1 LRRHWVHKH
10 RGFLGEKAI
19 QAQATKVGLEGV
31 ARRLFAERGFAAVS
45 AEELVARAGLTRGAL
60 YHHYDGKEGLFE
72 TVVESV
78 MRDVHAKLAADAAA
92 ETDPLQGLHRG
103 IHAFLKICT
112 QPSVQRILL
121 IDAPAVLGWPKWRE
135 MDARYGLGLL
145 RSALTNAMKAGLLQT
160 QDADV
165 LAHLLLGA
173 LTEAAMIIAR
183 SKNPS
188 KSRKAAEHAL
198 ASMLSGWRV

>member
-1 LRRHWVHKH
+1 MYGK
-10 RGFLGEKAI
+10 KAI
-19 QAQATKVGLEGV
+19 QAEATKATLERV

-60 YHHYDGKEGLFE
+60 YHHYDGKEGLFAAI
-72 TVVESV
+72 VESV
-78 MRDVHAKLAADAAA
+78 MKDMHAKLAADAAA
-92 ETDPLQGLHRG
+92 EPEPLRGLLRG
-103 IHAFLKICT
+103 IHAFLEVCT
-112 QPSVQRILL
+112 RPSVQRILL

-145 RSALTNAMKAGLLQT
+145 KSALSNAMKRGLLRT

-183 SKNPS
+183 SKTPA
-188 KSRKAAEHAL
+188 KSRKAAEQAL
-198 ASMLSGWRV
+198 ASMVSGWRA

>member
-1 LRRHWVHKH
+1 MRRHWVHKH

-60 YHHYDGKEGLFE
+60 CHHYDGKEGLFE

-112 QPSVQRILL
+112 EPSVQRILL

-145 RSALTNAMKAGLLQT
+145 RSALTNAMKAGLLQK